1 MSDEKKHAYS
11 TDTIHSFERDGDS
24 IKNQVQ
30 LESGM
35 IFKSAFQLNVERE
48 WKDKDNDPDFQ
59 VKVSFVIGLDKQFF
73 FSVKSFIFYY
83 PSVLTYV
90 LGAQKTVSLIMCPN
104 MDTQIML
111 LCAMGNILFNT
122 HYKKKHSYTK
132 GSKEGTKPLLRLFAQ
147 LFV

>member
-1 MSDEKKHAYS
+1 MNTQIEIDLLITFTGMSDEKKQAYS

-59 VKVSFVIGLDKQFF
+59 VKVSFVSSLDKHNFQR
-73 FSVKSFIFYY
+73 KIINMILPN
-83 PSVLTYV
+83 PSLLKYV
-90 LGAQKTVSLIMCPN
+90 LGVQNKRLIENVS
-104 MDTQIML
+104 Q
-111 LCAMGNILFNT
+111 
-122 HYKKKHSYTK
+122 H
-132 GSKEGTKPLLRLFAQ
+132 E
-147 LFV
+147 